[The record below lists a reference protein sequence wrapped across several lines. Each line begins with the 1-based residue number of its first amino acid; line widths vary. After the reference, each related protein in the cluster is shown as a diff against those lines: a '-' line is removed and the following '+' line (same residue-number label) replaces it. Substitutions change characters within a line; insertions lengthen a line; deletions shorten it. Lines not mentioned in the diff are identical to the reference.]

1 MRRWLALGLLSGL
14 SVLIF
19 PLGLNADW
27 KSDWEQTVSAAKK
40 EGRLNLY
47 VGRYGQAPL
56 LDEFKKD
63 YPEIKIVT
71 VNGTGDQIAT
81 RIVAEVRAGKTI
93 ADIYSGGP
101 NSNFNFLYRGK
112 ILDSIKSAFILPEV
126 LDESKWYG
134 GNHVFTDKENQFIF
148 VYVALPGSRGLS
160 FNSNIVN
167 AKEFKSYWD
176 LANPKWKGKITSQ
189 RPTETGL
196 SAHLQ
201 FYYYHPELGPE
212 FIRRAF
218 GAMDVTF
225 GDRRTITDWL
235 AVGKFAI
242 CHGCRQIEKASG
254 QGLPVDDFETGDWKE
269 GQPLSTGGGSLG
281 LIKGSPN
288 PNAARV
294 FINWF
299 LSRKGQTAMQKS
311 NDLYG
316 ELPPN
321 SRRIDIP
328 KEMLGAENRLVE
340 GRKYLDVARHE
351 FTDMTPVLK
360 LAKEIVA
367 AREQR

>member
-1 MRRWLALGLLSGL
+1 MKTSIAINLLFL
-14 SVLIF
+14 LPIIF
-19 PLGLNADW
+19 RTANLHADW
-27 KSDWEQTVSAAKK
+27 KSDWEQTVAAAKK

-47 VGRYGQAPL
+47 VGRYGQAAL
-56 LDEFKKD
+56 LEEFKKD
-63 YPEIKIVT
+63 YPEIKIAS
-71 VNGTGDQIAT
+71 VNGTGDQLAT
-81 RIVAEVRAGKTI
+81 RIAAETRAGKTI

-101 NSNFNFLYRGK
+101 NSSYSLLYRGK

-126 LDESKWYG
+126 VDESKWYG
-134 GNHVFTDKENQFIF
+134 GKHIFTDSEDQFIF
-148 VYVALPGSRGLS
+148 VYIALPGVRGLS
-160 FNSNIVN
+160 YNSNLVN

-176 LANPKWKGKITSQ
+176 LTHPKWKGKITSQ
-189 RPTETGL
+189 RLTETGL
-196 SAHLQ
+196 SVNLQ
-201 FYYYHPELGPE
+201 FYYYQPELGPE
-212 FIRRAF
+212 FIKRAL

-254 QGLPVDDFETGDWKE
+254 QGLPVEDFETGDWKE
-269 GQPLSTGGGSLG
+269 GQPLSTGGGSIS
-281 LIKGSPN
+281 LIKGAPH

-321 SRRIDIP
+321 SRRVDIP
-328 KEMLGAENRLVE
+328 KDMLPAENRLVE

-360 LAKEIVA
+360 LAKEIVKA
-367 AREQR
+367 QEQK

>member
-1 MRRWLALGLLSGL
+1 MKTRIALNLFLLP
-14 SVLIF
+14 VIF
-19 PLGLNADW
+19 WTVNLYADW
-27 KSDWEQTVSAAKK
+27 KSDWEQTVAAAKK

-47 VGRYGQAPL
+47 VGRYGQAAL

-63 YPEIKIVT
+63 YPEIKIAS
-71 VNGTGDQIAT
+71 VNGTGDQLAT
-81 RIVAEVRAGKTI
+81 RIAAETRAGKTI

-101 NSNFNFLYRGK
+101 NSSYSLLYRGK

-126 LDESKWYG
+126 LDKSKWYDG
-134 GNHVFTDKENQFIF
+134 KHIFTDSGDQFIF
-148 VYVALPGSRGLS
+148 VYIALPGVRGLS
-160 FNSNIVN
+160 CNSNLVN

-176 LANPKWKGKITSQ
+176 LTNPKWKGKITSQ

-196 SAHLQ
+196 SVNLQ
-201 FYYYHPELGPE
+201 FYYYQPDLGPE
-212 FIRRAF
+212 FIKRAL

-254 QGLPVDDFETGDWKE
+254 QGLPVEDFETGDWKE
-269 GQPLSTGGGSLG
+269 GQPLSTGGGSIS
-281 LIKGSPN
+281 LIKGDPH

-311 NDLYG
+311 NDLYS
-316 ELPPN
+316 ELPPS

-328 KEMLGAENRLVE
+328 KDMLSAENRLVE

-351 FTDMTPVLK
+351 FTDMAPVLK
-360 LAKEIVA
+360 LAKEIVKA
-367 AREQR
+367 QEQK

>member
-1 MRRWLALGLLSGL
+1 MKTRIAVRLPALLFLFLLPMEL
-14 SVLIF
+14 K
-19 PLGLNADW
+19 ADW
-27 KSDWEQTVSAAKK
+27 KSDWERVVDAAKK

-47 VGRYGQAPL
+47 VGRYGQAAL
-56 LDEFKKD
+56 LEEFKKE
-63 YPEIKIVT
+63 YPEIKLVT
-71 VNGTGDQIAT
+71 VNGTGDQLAT

-93 ADIYSGGP
+93 ADLYSGGP

-112 ILDSIKSAFILPEV
+112 ILDSIKSAFVLPEV

-134 GNHVFTDKENQFIF
+134 GRHMFTDGESQFIF

-160 FNSNIVN
+160 FNANLVRP
-167 AKEFKSYWD
+167 KEFKSYWD
-176 LANPKWKGKITSQ
+176 LTNPKWKGKIVSQ

-212 FIRRAF
+212 FIRRSF
-218 GAMDVTF
+218 GDMDVTF
-225 GDRRTITDWL
+225 ADRRTITDWL

-242 CHGCRQIEKASG
+242 CHGCRQIEKAQS
-254 QGLPVDDFETGDWKE
+254 QGLPVDDFSTGGWKE
-269 GQPLSTGGGSLG
+269 GQPLSTGGGSIS
-281 LIKGSPN
+281 LIKGGLH

-299 LSRKGQTAMQKS
+299 LSRKGQTAMQRS

-321 SRRIDIP
+321 SRRMDIP
-328 KEMLGAENRLVE
+328 KDMLPAENRLVE
-340 GRKYLDVARHE
+340 GRKYLDVGRPE
-351 FTDMTPVLK
+351 FNDMTPVLK
-360 LAKEIVA
+360 LAKEIMR
-367 AREQR
+367 AREQK